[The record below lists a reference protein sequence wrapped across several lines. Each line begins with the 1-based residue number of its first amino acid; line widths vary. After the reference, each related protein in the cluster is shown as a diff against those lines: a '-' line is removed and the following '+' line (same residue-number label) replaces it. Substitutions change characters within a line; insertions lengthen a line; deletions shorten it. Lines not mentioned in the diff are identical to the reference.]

1 MTERDALVESIRERT
16 GEGLRIVAIYDEHD
30 YEAIH
35 VRDGLGARLDEL
47 GSQVHRD
54 LVLQGI
60 GREHVEEMFDA
71 GRLRSTI
78 QHFDEVT
85 VFYLSTGDYS
95 GVFVSVDADVDL
107 SVTTFTDICLEHV

>member
-1 MTERDALVESIRERT
+1 MTATQELVESIRERT
-16 GEGLRIVAIYDEHD
+16 GDGLRLVAIYDEDD

-35 VRDGLGARLDEL
+35 VRDGLASRLEEL

-60 GREHVEEMFDA
+60 GRQHVEEMFE
-71 GRLRSTI
+71 GGKLRSTI
-78 QHFDEVT
+78 QHFDDLT

-107 SVTTFTDICLEHV
+107 SVTTFTDLCMEHV